1 MPIVRVNMFEGR
13 SLAKKRYMAQ
23 EITKIVAEVCEVD
36 EGGVHV
42 LIEEMSR
49 DNWARGGTLHRDR
62 GPKNARRSAFA
73 RPSFRSVSWVNI
85 DPENVDAYLEYRRD
99 HVNPAMGTMQGFR
112 GSMLLRDLSNR
123 KHFLVINHWDD
134 EAAWRSYQA
143 TNIHDELKGKIRGE
157 LVQTMQIGR
166 YDTTDLPASSDLDT
180 PTDTSLYFTVSTHA
194 VKPDNTEIYLKVRD
208 TSVHPA
214 MAEFPGFI
222 SSSAMESLDDPYTFL
237 IVNSWE
243 SKEAA
248 DGYSNSPAHYTLRD
262 QVRALLSEHSGT
274 RQYELVML

>member
-62 GPKNARRSAFA
+62 GPKSARRSAFA

-85 DPENVDAYLEYRRD
+85 GLDNVDTYLAYRRD
-99 HVNPAMGTMQGFR
+99 HVNPAMATMKGFL
-112 GSMLLRDLSNR
+112 GSILLRDLSDR
-123 KHFLVINHWDD
+123 QGFLVFNHWEN

-143 TNIHDELKGKIRGE
+143 TSVHDELKGKIRGE
-157 LVQTMQIGR
+157 LVKTMHIGR
-166 YDTTDLPASSDLDT
+166 YDTTDLPASSSLDNPTGT
-180 PTDTSLYFTVSTHA
+180 PRYFTVSTHA
-194 VKPDNTEIYLKVRD
+194 VKPDNTEIYLQVRD

-222 SSSAMESLDDPYTFL
+222 SSSAMESLDAPYDFL

-248 DGYSNSPAHYTLRD
+248 DGYSNSPAHYSLRD

-274 RQYELVML
+274 RHYELVNL